1 MSNIPENER
10 DTLQRFIFENAP
22 IRGELVHLDAS
33 WKAIQERHDYP
44 VPVRKL
50 LGEMMAA
57 SALLVS
63 TLKFEGTLTIQFQGK
78 GPISLMVME
87 ASNERAIRGIAK
99 WEGDVPDGTVKELLG
114 SGMLV
119 ITIDPAKHGERY
131 QGIVEICGDTLSD
144 CLEHYLTHSE
154 QLDTH
159 IWLASDDQ
167 QASGMMLQRL
177 PGDMADQEAD
187 DWERSIA
194 LADTITDDELLQLS
208 VKDVLH
214 RLFHEDDIR
223 LFETEPLVFRC
234 SCSRERVGNMLKSLG
249 LDQVREILDEEEVIE
264 VGCEFCNQK
273 YSFDKVDAEELFA
286 ADLTHPAPKQPQ

>member
-1 MSNIPENER
+1 MTQPEH

-33 WKAIQERHDYP
+33 WQAIMERHDYP
-44 VPVRKL
+44 EPVRKL

-87 ASNERAIRGIAK
+87 ATNERNIRGIAK
-99 WEGDVPDGTVKELLG
+99 WEGDITEGTAKELLG

-119 ITIDPAKHGERY
+119 ITIDPAKNGERY
-131 QGIVEICGDTLSD
+131 QGIVEICGDTLAE

-159 IWLASDDQ
+159 IWLAADDK
-167 QASGMMLQRL
+167 QASGMLLQRL
-177 PGDMADQEAD
+177 PGDMAEEEHN
-187 DWERSIA
+187 DWERAVA
-194 LADTITDDELLQLS
+194 LADTIKSEELLELPAQEI
-208 VKDVLH
+208 LH
-214 RLFHEDDIR
+214 RLFHEDDLR
-223 LFETEPLVFRC
+223 LFDTEPLAFRC
-234 SCSRERVGNMLKSLG
+234 SCSHERVGNMLKSLG
-249 LDQVREILDEEEVIE
+249 AEQIHEILAEEPEIE
-264 VGCEFCNQK
+264 VGCEFCHQK
-273 YSFDKVDAEELFA
+273 YRFDKVDAEQLFA
-286 ADLTHPAPKQPQ
+286 ADPSHSAPKQSQ